1 GNTVYISHESIG
13 YLSERYG
20 FVQKGIQNM
29 NAEDPSQKALAKI
42 VKEINDSGAKF
53 ILYEANVSNKVTDT
67 IRKETKAKPLKFNNM
82 ESLSKEQAQDK
93 TLTYQSLMEKNI
105 KHLDMA
111 LNDNIKTDDE
121 KTHNKHEKAIA
132 DGYFKDNQVKDRK
145 LTDYQGHW
153 QSVYPFL
160 KDGTLDDVMKH
171 KANEDNQMTEK
182 EYKDYYQK
190 GYQTNI
196 SNINITQDTITFKKD
211 DKTLKGQYKY
221 DGKDILKYEKGNR
234 GVRYSFKLVGGNKE
248 LPKYVQ
254 FSDHNIA

>member
-1 GNTVYISHESIG
+1 M
-13 YLSERYG
+13 
-20 FVQKGIQNM
+20 K
-29 NAEDPSQKALAKI
+29 
-42 VKEINDSGAKF
+42 
-53 ILYEANVSNKVTDT
+53 
-67 IRKETKAKPLKFNNM
+67 TKKQMMKKLITNI
-82 ESLSKEQAQDK
+82 
-93 TLTYQSLMEKNI
+93 KNI
-105 KHLDMA
+105 KHLDIA
-111 LNDNIKTDDE
+111 INNNIKTDDE

-196 SNINITQDTITFKKD
+196 SNIN
-211 DKTLKGQYKY
+211 
-221 DGKDILKYEKGNR
+221 
-234 GVRYSFKLVGGNKE
+234 
-248 LPKYVQ
+248 
-254 FSDHNIA
+254 